1 MAIATFHSTRGKNSA
16 LIMVKANPLE
26 FGATPVYV
34 PRDGVTHFSGLA
46 IDKIEKGHSFE
57 IPDGFTLVDIT
68 TVDEETGEISTA
80 TTKDG
85 VVLKKLQY

>member
-1 MAIATFHSTRGKNSA
+1 MALATFHSVRGDKSA
-16 LIMVKANPLE
+16 LIMVKSNPLE

-34 PRDGVTHFSGLA
+34 PRDGVAHFAGMDIA
-46 IDKIEKGHSFE
+46 DIEKGHPFE
-57 IPDGFTLVDIT
+57 IPDGYSLVDIMVT
-68 TVDEETGEISTA
+68 DEDDNVVPA